1 LNKFEYW
8 SFDMKILKVLFVTT
22 AIALAPMQASAG
34 DYEVANVMDDALYG
48 AGVGALV
55 GLGIM
60 LVSKKPTAHWD
71 YVTKGLGIGIIAGAA
86 YGVYRSSKAFA
97 QIEDGQI
104 HLGMPSPKF
113 ALQDTLLGQDIVVT
127 ADIIGG
133 RF

>member
-1 LNKFEYW
+1 
-8 SFDMKILKVLFVTT
+8 MKLLKVLLVAATLAF
-22 AIALAPMQASAG
+22 APMQASAG

-48 AGVGALV
+48 AGVGAMV

-60 LVSKKPTAHWD
+60 LISKKPTSHWD

-97 QIEDGQI
+97 QIEDGEIQ
-104 HLGMPSPKF
+104 LGFPSPKF
-113 ALQDTLLGQDIVVT
+113 ALQDTLLGQDIVVS

-133 RF
+133 HF